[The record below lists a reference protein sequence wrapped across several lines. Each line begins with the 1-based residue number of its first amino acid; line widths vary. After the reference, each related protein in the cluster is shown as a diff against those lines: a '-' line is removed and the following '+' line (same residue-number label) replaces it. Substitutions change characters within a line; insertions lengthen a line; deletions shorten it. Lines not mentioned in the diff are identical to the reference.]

1 MTSEDKMLVKT
12 ENRVE
17 LSEEQTELWKAIFGE
32 RQKVQEQAQA
42 LDGRIQSMMV
52 AAGWSGND
60 IVDGNLLD
68 EKPFF
73 ILKPSEAKPTE

>member
-1 MTSEDKMLVKT
+1 
-12 ENRVE
+12 
-17 LSEEQTELWKAIFGE
+17 
-32 RQKVQEQAQA
+32 
-42 LDGRIQSMMV
+42 MMV